1 MPARILKVFAS
12 GPEQK
17 QLVARFPPLATYDA
31 FAVVEVSPEDAGA
44 LAASHLVEDIT
55 DEYAIHLADRVI
67 DTAVPRVDASGKRRA
82 HPAYRAAEVPPPG
95 AHHHLVQFVG
105 PIKDAW
111 LKAVA
116 RAGGQPRTSAGGF
129 AWVVR
134 ADDAAIRRIAALPDV
149 RWVGHLPHRSRIAPR
164 LLARAGLAD
173 VGGGAQA
180 PRRRTLAGAYVVE
193 FFGQKE
199 AAAGRSAVRKLG
211 LEILDAQPKAG
222 VLVVRGPENRAR
234 LRKTLEA
241 LAAIHGVKLVR
252 ERTVNRPSNDVAA
265 GVMGAMPLLGPDGLG
280 LGGRGEVIAVCDTG
294 LDSGDRNAIHPDFV
308 GRIAALRSYPITS
321 DYDEYIRNPGGDD
334 GPADLD
340 SGHGTHVCG
349 SVAGSGAASAGLPET
364 AGRIRG
370 LAHEARIVFQAVE
383 QLLVWKDP
391 RTEAENGR
399 YGLAGIPQDLTVLFT
414 DAYAHRARI
423 HSNSWG
429 GGDPGAYDSQCEQ
442 LDRFVFEHPDFCVVV
457 AAGNDGTDRDGN
469 GEIELGSV
477 SSPGT
482 AKNCI
487 TVGACEND
495 RPAFRAETYGRWW
508 PDDYPTAAWR
518 ADAMADQ
525 PDRVAAFSSRG
536 PTLDGRMK
544 PEVVA
549 PGTFVL
555 SARSTRIASN
565 NKGWAAF
572 PPSKLYFHMGGTSM
586 ATPLVA
592 GAAAVVRQYLRTRV
606 GLKRPS
612 AALIKAALVA
622 GARRLPGYAA
632 AGAVVDPHQGFGRV
646 DLSAVLGPKPPR
658 TALFLDRPGLRT
670 GELRTETARVA
681 GSAAPLRVV
690 LTYSDAPGR
699 RLVNNLNLVVRGPDG
714 TVAVGNQAA
723 GSRAFDAR
731 NNVEVVEI
739 ARPAAGEWRIEVVA
753 SNVTV
758 GPQRY
763 ALVIV
768 GPVG

>member
-1 MPARILKVFAS
+1 MAARILKVFAS

-17 QLVARFPPLATYDA
+17 QVVERFPPLATYDA
-31 FAVVEVSPEDAGA
+31 FVVLEVSPRDADA

-55 DEYAIHLADRVI
+55 GEYAIHLADRVI
-67 DTAVPRVDASGKRRA
+67 DTSVPRLDSSGKRHA
-82 HPAYRAAEVPPPG
+82 HPAYGRAKTLPPG
-95 AHHHLVQFVG
+95 VHHHLVQFVG

-111 LKAVA
+111 LRAVVK
-116 RAGGQPRTSAGGF
+116 AGGQPRTAAGGF

-134 ADDAAIRRIAALPDV
+134 ADDAAIRRIAALPFV

-164 LLARAGLAD
+164 LLADTGLAD
-173 VGGGAQA
+173 VSPGASA
-180 PRRRTLAGAYVVE
+180 PRRRTLPDAYVLE
-193 FFGQKE
+193 FFGPKE
-199 AAAGRSAVRKLG
+199 VAAGRSAIRKLG
-211 LEILDAQPKAG
+211 LEVLDARPKAG

-241 LAAIHGVKLVR
+241 LAAIHGVRLVR
-252 ERTVNRPSNDVAA
+252 ARTVNRPSNDVAA
-265 GVMGAMPLLGPDGLG
+265 GIMGALPLLAPGGLG
-280 LGGRGEVIAVCDTG
+280 LSGRGEVVAVCDTG
-294 LDSGDRNAIHPDFV
+294 LDSGDRNALHPDFA

-321 DYDEYIRNPGGDD
+321 DYDDYIRNPGGDD

-349 SVAGSGAASAGLPET
+349 SVAGSGAASAGLAGT
-364 AGRIRG
+364 AGAIRG

-383 QLLVWKDP
+383 QVLVWKDP
-391 RTEAENGR
+391 RAESENGR
-399 YGLAGIPQDLTVLFT
+399 YALAGIPHDLTVLFR
-414 DAYAHRARI
+414 DAYARKARV

-442 LDRFVFEHPDFCVVV
+442 VDRFVFEHPDLCVVV

-469 GEIELGSV
+469 GQIELGSV

-487 TVGACEND
+487 TVGACENL
-495 RPAFRAETYGRWW
+495 RPAFAGQTYGAWW
-508 PDDYPTAAWR
+508 PHDYPTPAWR
-518 ADAMADQ
+518 ADSMADQ
-525 PDRVAAFSSRG
+525 PDEVAAFSSRG

-544 PEVVA
+544 PDVVA

-555 SARSTRIASN
+555 STRSTRIASN
-565 NKGWAAF
+565 NQGWAAF
-572 PPSKLYFHMGGTSM
+572 PPSRLYFHMGGTSM

-592 GAAAVVRQYLRTRV
+592 GAAAVVRQYLRTRA
-606 GLKRPS
+606 GSKKPS

-622 GARRLPGYAA
+622 GAIRLPGYAA
-632 AGAVVDPHQGFGRV
+632 AGALVDAHQGFGRV
-646 DLSAVLGPKPPR
+646 DLSAVLAPNPPVR
-658 TALFLDRPGLRT
+658 AHFLDRPGLRT
-670 GELRTETARVA
+670 GELRSEMMNISGSGAR
-681 GSAAPLRVV
+681 LRVV
-690 LTYSDAPGR
+690 LAYSDAPGA

-714 TVAVGNQAA
+714 TVTVGNQAA

-758 GPQRY
+758 GPQPY
-763 ALVIV
+763 AVVVL